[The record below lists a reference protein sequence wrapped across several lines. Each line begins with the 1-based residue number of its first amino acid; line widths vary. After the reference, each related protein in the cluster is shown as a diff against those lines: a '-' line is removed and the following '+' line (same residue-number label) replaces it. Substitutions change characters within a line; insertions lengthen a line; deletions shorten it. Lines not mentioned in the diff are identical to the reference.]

1 MIVWGELKTDG
12 QGKSGEAA
20 SSISSLLPRFPTQL
34 SRSSSMKSSSSQ
46 RFWLGSSS
54 FSLGSSCGFSS
65 ENKESNSGLLDSE
78 VKFRLGLG
86 SSSGKT
92 EIVENEA
99 QASMSPSLEGPA
111 MRQWVWVPSCVVERG
126 VSSSQGNVMYAC
138 ELKEEQAREASC
150 NLFLSSSSYC
160 TIKSLAT

>member
-1 MIVWGELKTDG
+1 
-12 QGKSGEAA
+12 
-20 SSISSLLPRFPTQL
+20 
-34 SRSSSMKSSSSQ
+34 MKSSSSQ

-86 SSSGKT
+86 SGSGKT

-111 MRQWVWVPSCVVERG
+111 MR
-126 VSSSQGNVMYAC
+126 
-138 ELKEEQAREASC
+138 
-150 NLFLSSSSYC
+150 
-160 TIKSLAT
+160 